1 MEIQDFNQQADDLI
15 AGHLNGELTP
25 EETEKL
31 INWIKQSKENKQHYE
46 ECCELWITVKAASG
60 NSGYD
65 PIRGFNEFR
74 QKINI
79 HEKVFIPPLRT
90 FLRYAAIFILAFSLG
105 GVIFYFSGKNAV
117 TENISEVF
125 VPLGSRAKI
134 TLPDGSKVTLNA
146 GSSLKYENEPDQ
158 RIARL
163 EGEGYFTIAKNTE
176 RPFTVVTG
184 YMNVVATGTE
194 FNVRAYP
201 SDSIIEATLI
211 SGSVRIEKLSGG
223 KSEPTVLKPNQKFTY
238 YKEREPDNIKEKPV
252 KPVPDRASTTP
263 VTSPKKAMGLIRE
276 NVNIESIISWKESRW
291 IFEAETLSHIA
302 VELERK
308 YDVEIQFESER
319 LKSFR
324 FTGIIVNEPIEQV
337 LEVMSA
343 SAPLAYDLKGRI
355 VTLSENKEFEELNK
369 KLYNPK

>member
-1 MEIQDFNQQADDLI
+1 MEIKDFNQQADDLI
-15 AGHLNGELTP
+15 AGYLSGELAP

-31 INWIKQSKENKQHYE
+31 INWIKQSKENKQHYD

-60 NSGYD
+60 NSEFD
-65 PIRGFNEFR
+65 PDRGFIEFR
-74 QKINI
+74 RKINI
-79 HEKVFIPPLRT
+79 REKAFILSLS

-105 GVIFYFSGKNAV
+105 GGIFYFSGKKSV
-117 TENISEVF
+117 PEIISEVF
-125 VPLGSRAKI
+125 VPRGSQAKI

-146 GSSLKYENEPDQ
+146 GSSLNYENRPDQ

-201 SDSIIEATLI
+201 SESIIEATLI
-211 SGSVRIEKLSGG
+211 SGSVTIEKLSGG
-223 KSEPTVLKPNQKFTY
+223 TSEPTVLKPNQKFTY
-238 YKEREPDNIKEKPV
+238 YKERKPDSTQAEPTRIVQDQINTAPV
-252 KPVPDRASTTP
+252 S
-263 VTSPKKAMGLIRE
+263 SPEKAMGLIME
-276 NVNIESIISWKESRW
+276 NVNVESIISWKDSRW

-302 VELERK
+302 TELERK

-343 SAPLAYDLKGRI
+343 SAPLTYSLKGRV
-355 VTLSENKEFEELNK
+355 VTLSENKKFEELNK
-369 KLYNPK
+369 NLYNPD